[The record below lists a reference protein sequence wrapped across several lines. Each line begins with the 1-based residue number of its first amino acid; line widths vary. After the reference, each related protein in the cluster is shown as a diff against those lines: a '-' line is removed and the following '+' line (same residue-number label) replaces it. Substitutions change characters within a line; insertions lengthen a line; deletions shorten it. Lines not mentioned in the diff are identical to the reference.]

1 MLIKSPDD
9 KSKRLKLLQELQ
21 QSECLD
27 MQQRDWLREQYWRL
41 KPGVD
46 GERDAAYFLDASFS
60 DSKNHAVLHD
70 LRIEADGKIAQI
82 DHLVMD
88 RLLTFF
94 LLETKTYKGNL
105 NINEHGEFTAI
116 YKDGRQFGIESPLEQ
131 CRRHEAVLKS
141 VLERLEITR
150 RGGLAPKF
158 VHVVMVHPK
167 AIIKRPPADK
177 FDTSMVIKADQF
189 ATWHEKFVAKM
200 KPANVLG
207 NLINIRGRNTVKE
220 WAERL
225 KAEHCP
231 TNPLD
236 LPEFMKP
243 KNPGATL
250 RSVSEAPRSAEPA
263 AEVAAGCN
271 VSADQA
277 TAGVCA
283 ECGKSLTSKAVKYC
297 QDDAARFYNKLYCFQ
312 HQRSAKSA

>member
-21 QSECLD
+21 QSEWLD
-27 MQQRDWLREQYWRL
+27 ERQRDWLRDQYWRL

-60 DSKNHAVLHD
+60 GSKNHAVLHD
-70 LRIEADGKIAQI
+70 LRIEADGKVAQV

-94 LLETKTYKGNL
+94 LLETKAYRGSL

-116 YKDGRQFGIESPLEQ
+116 YDDGRQFGIESPLEQ
-131 CRRHEAVLKS
+131 SRRHESVLKS
-141 VLERLEITR
+141 VLERLEITG
-150 RGGLAPKF
+150 RGGLAPRF

-167 AIIKRPPADK
+167 AIIQRPPADK

-189 ATWHEKFVAKM
+189 ATWHKKYMAKIR
-200 KPANVLG
+200 PTEILG
-207 NLINIRGRNTVKE
+207 SLINIRGRNTVNE

-231 TNPLD
+231 ISPLD
-236 LPEFMKP
+236 LPDFMKP
-243 KNPGATL
+243 KKQSATV
-250 RSVSEAPRSAEPA
+250 RSVIQAPRAAKPA
-263 AEVAAGCN
+263 AVVAAGCIA
-271 VSADQA
+271 SADE
-277 TAGVCA
+277 TNGKVCA
-283 ECGKSLTSKAVKYC
+283 ECGKSLTPKAVKYC
-297 QDDAARFYNKLYCFQ
+297 RDNVARFNNKLYCFQ
-312 HQRSAKSA
+312 HQRSTKSA

>member
-27 MQQRDWLREQYWRL
+27 ERQRDWLREQYWRL

-70 LRIEADGKIAQI
+70 LRIEADGKVAQI
-82 DHLVMD
+82 DHLVVD

-94 LLETKTYKGNL
+94 LLETKTYKGSL

-116 YKDGRQFGIESPLEQ
+116 YDEGRQFGIESPLEQ
-131 CRRHEAVLKS
+131 CRRHESVLKS

-167 AIIKRPPADK
+167 AIIHRPPAKK
-177 FDTSMVIKADQF
+177 FDSSMVIKADQF
-189 ATWHEKFVAKM
+189 ATWHKHYVDKIRPTA
-200 KPANVLG
+200 ALAD
-207 NLINIRGRNTVKE
+207 LINIRGRNTVKE

-243 KNPGATL
+243 KKPSATL
-250 RSVSEAPRSAEPA
+250 RSVSEAPRSAKPA
-263 AEVAAGCN
+263 AEVATGGTT
-271 VSADQA
+271 SADDA
-277 TAGVCA
+277 NCRVCA
-283 ECGKSLTSKAVKYC
+283 ECGKSLTPKAVKYC
-297 QDDAARFYNKLYCFQ
+297 QDNAARFNNKLYCFQ
-312 HQRSAKSA
+312 HQRNPKSA